1 MKAMKGLT
9 MNKVLGSIRRKAGGM
24 SICPHTSAWSIS
36 APIPAFYPSGRH
48 HGEADDIATSP
59 SPIGALS
66 THRTK
71 GHGLIN
77 RVGSSS
83 TPLASAMNP
92 AENPEITAHNSVKA
106 FCESGGNAKTDE
118 VLFLPPIV
126 DAAESSPA
134 AAAECAR
141 VIRKFLSKDYSSKP
155 SWQYNAIMLVRIL
168 TDNPGET
175 FTRNLDDK
183 FVDTIRA
190 LLKNVKDRSVW
201 QILMET
207 LDDFENTKVHDQN
220 LSPLIL
226 MWRKEKEAA
235 LNKHGAPRPPI
246 PPFPP
251 RPDMHMMM
259 GPPQLN
265 RHSQSYFSKSHTN
278 NRLPDAVE
286 LASRLE
292 EARTSASLLE
302 QVVMN
307 TPASEML
314 QNELIKEFADRCLS
328 ASRSLQGYM
337 VSENPAP
344 DNDTMESLIDTNEQ
358 LQTALNQHQRAVLK
372 ARKQLGLGTGH
383 QEEES
388 PAIPSDHSDDGR
400 QGLIGA
406 AHAEAMAGGGG
417 GGGGGKGKQAE
428 LYKPTASNNYAATSS
443 SQRSSKDEGTEDPF
457 ADPNPADASK
467 TATNSGSTFRHRQ
480 HPHEPFHPGFDGPH
494 QSQSARLSNGHGTG
508 NPGIYDG
515 PGKLQTPH
523 DSRVTALGDDDED
536 DIYEASPKGKG
547 PLEKE

>member
-1 MKAMKGLT
+1 MKAMKGLS
-9 MNKVLGSIRRKAGGM
+9 MNKVLGSIRRKAG
-24 SICPHTSAWSIS
+24 
-36 APIPAFYPSGRH
+36 
-48 HGEADDIATSP
+48 EDIATSR
-59 SPIGALS
+59 SPIEALR
-66 THRTK
+66 THRNN

-77 RVGSSS
+77 RIGSSS

-92 AENPEITAHNSVKA
+92 ADNPEITAHNSVKA
-106 FCESGGNAKTDE
+106 FCESGGNSKSDE

-168 TDNPGET
+168 SDNPGET
-175 FTRNLDDK
+175 FTRNLDEK

-207 LDDFENTKVHDQN
+207 LDDFEATKVVHDQN
-220 LSPLIL
+220 LAPLVL
-226 MWRKEKEAA
+226 MWKKEKETA
-235 LNKHGAPRPPI
+235 LNKHGAPRL
-246 PPFPP
+246 PFPP
-251 RPDMHMMM
+251 VPPRPNMHIMM

-265 RHSQSYFSKSHTN
+265 RHSQSYFAKSHTN

-292 EARTSASLLE
+292 EARTSANLLE

-372 ARKQLGLGTGH
+372 ARKQLGLGNGH
-383 QEEES
+383 QEEDS
-388 PAIPSDHSDDGR
+388 PAMASDHSDDGR

-406 AHAEAMAGGGG
+406 ARAEAMAGAMCTGALD
-417 GGGGGKGKQAE
+417 GGKGKHTE
-428 LYKPTASNNYAATSS
+428 LYKPAGSSNFVAGSGS
-443 SQRSSKDEGTEDPF
+443 RRSSKEEGTEDPF
-457 ADPNPADASK
+457 ADPSPADASK
-467 TATNSGSTFRHRQ
+467 TATNSGSTFQ
-480 HPHEPFHPGFDGPH
+480 HGRYAHEPFHPGSDGPH
-494 QSQSARLSNGHGTG
+494 ASQDARLSNGHGSPSVY
-508 NPGIYDG
+508 NG

-523 DSRVTALGDDDED
+523 GSRRTALGHGGGGGDDDDDD